1 MFERY
6 TQKLRTLE
14 SSAQLTQLLDALSIS
29 AGFTQYRMAL
39 RLPTQHLGK
48 PDLLIYSNCDPDW
61 IDRYKE
67 EKMASQDPILY
78 LAMQQNAPIVWSKLS
93 DFSILPHDAEFIMTE
108 AKKYGLCNGISFPL
122 RGPHGEFGVFSFI
135 TDDPNQDNI
144 ERHSAHLSLIVN
156 HVLDTALRISYR
168 KIRKQFVPLSNRELE
183 CLFWAAEGKTS
194 AEIAIILNFAECTA
208 NFHLK
213 SAIGKL
219 GASNRTHAIIIAC
232 MAGLIQPLLSKAE
245 IEDEISSAAK
255 FHYND

>member
-1 MFERY
+1 M
-6 TQKLRTLE
+6 
-14 SSAQLTQLLDALSIS
+14 
-29 AGFTQYRMAL
+29 
-39 RLPTQHLGK
+39 
-48 PDLLIYSNCDPDW
+48 
-61 IDRYKE
+61 
-67 EKMASQDPILY
+67 
-78 LAMQQNAPIVWSKLS
+78 
-93 DFSILPHDAEFIMTE
+93 
-108 AKKYGLCNGISFPL
+108 
-122 RGPHGEFGVFSFI
+122 
-135 TDDPNQDNI
+135 
-144 ERHSAHLSLIVN
+144 
-156 HVLDTALRISYR
+156 LDTALRISYK

-194 AEIAIILNFAECTA
+194 TEIAIILNFSESTA